1 MRPSRP
7 ISKTATGCCPGIARP
22 AHRSVILACT
32 VLTYHANGK
41 SETLSVIAPAPCGE
55 PSRRPLGGGAVAR
68 ATVSL
73 GARSGAGA
81 GRGVELAIDG
91 SSLSPARGVAEGR
104 GAEARSGSA
113 NGSPPPRGRS
123 GAAAPPPGPRRRGA
137 VGGRGPRPRDASP
150 GGGAL

>member
-7 ISKTATGCCPGIARP
+7 ISKRASGCCPGIARP

-113 NGSPPPRGRS
+113 NGRS
-123 GAAAPPPGPRRRGA
+123 EEHTSELQSLAYLVCRLLLEKKKTKLLVKKEITNPDR
-137 VGGRGPRPRDASP
+137 
-150 GGGAL
+150 

>member
-55 PSRRPLGGGAVAR
+55 PSRRPMGGGAVAR

-104 GAEARSGSA
+104 GAEARSGSVNRSRGQGPPEPPVRTHA
-113 NGSPPPRGRS
+113 GPPPWLPARCLWRWH
-123 GAAAPPPGPRRRGA
+123 
-137 VGGRGPRPRDASP
+137 V
-150 GGGAL
+150 